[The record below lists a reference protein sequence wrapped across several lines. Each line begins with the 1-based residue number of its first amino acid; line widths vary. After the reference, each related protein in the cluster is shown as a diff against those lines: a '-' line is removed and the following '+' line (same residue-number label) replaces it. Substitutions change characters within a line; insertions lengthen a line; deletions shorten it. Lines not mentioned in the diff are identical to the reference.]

1 MRKTVFVVTALF
13 ISTFLFAQMPGGGQG
28 NRSGMA
34 QQLTGGFYG
43 KVVDSITN
51 KPIDAASVQL
61 VQNKYDT
68 ATKKRKQVVVNG
80 MLTKNNGQFDM
91 EGVPLMGQYKLRIS
105 AIGFK
110 SFEKNVSLV
119 DMSAFKRN
127 GNNSNN
133 NNNNGTQ
140 DLSSM
145 LGNFDKD
152 LGNIKLQIDEKV
164 LGNVTVTSSKPL
176 VQLGIDRKIYNVEK
190 DLSTAGGTAV
200 DVMKNVPSVSV
211 DIDGNVT
218 LRNSSP
224 QIYVDGRPTTL
235 TLDQIPADEIASV
248 EVITNPSAKFDAS
261 GGTSGI
267 LNIVLKKN
275 RKAGYNG
282 NVRAGIDMRG
292 KFNGGGN
299 INIRQ
304 GKINFF
310 ANANYGQR
318 RSISNGTTDRFTF
331 LQNPYTNLHQVDKTI
346 NNGYFAFGRAGFDYF
361 VDNRNTITLS
371 GLIVHGHF
379 KSNVNSDIFVDTL
392 SGVNKESYTNRT
404 SNNNGIFNNRGGTL
418 SYLHNFP
425 RNGQQFTADLNYN
438 KSNNSNS
445 SLVGNNVFA
454 NPGGSQTSTYK
465 QQQLGSGDNSFLTIQ
480 SDYTNP
486 INDKSKF
493 EAGVRMAQRNVDSR
507 SDFGIVNA
515 DQTVTKL
522 PPLSSNYSYTDRVYA
537 AYSTFTSKIKDKFGY
552 QLGLRVEGS
561 DYSGT
566 VHTSVL
572 DGFGFK
578 DTASRYSNNYPIS
591 LFPSVFLSEKLK
603 HDQELQLNYS
613 RRINRPNFFQLFPF
627 TDYSDSL
634 NLSRGNPDLK
644 PEFTNSIEISY
655 QKTFPK
661 NNILLISA
669 YYKNTTD
676 LITRY
681 TSTELNPIKND
692 TVFINTFINANSS
705 FVGGLEFIAKNK
717 IAQWW
722 DLTTN
727 LNLYTSR
734 ISTDDPTI
742 QTAGQIY
749 SWFGKINN
757 SFKLPKNFTL
767 QLSGDYT
774 SKTVLPPGGSAS
786 SGGFGGRG
794 GFGPTVSGNSQGYS
808 KPSYGI
814 DAAVRYDFLKNK
826 VASLTLN
833 VSDIFKTRKY
843 DVYTQSTYFTQH
855 ALRTRDAQFFRLN
868 FAVRFGKFDVS
879 LFKKKNLKSDQENM
893 QNGMQDVQQ

>member
-1 MRKTVFVVTALF
+1 MRKTATLIAALL
-13 ISTFLFAQMPGGGQG
+13 ITTILFAQVPGGNQG

-34 QQLTGGFYG
+34 SQMTGAFYG
-43 KVVDSITN
+43 KVLDSITN

-61 VQNKYDT
+61 IQNKYDT
-68 ATKKRKQVVVNG
+68 ATKKRKEVVISG
-80 MLTKNNGQFDM
+80 MLTKNNGQFNI
-91 EGVPLMGQYKLRIS
+91 ESVPIMGQYKLRIS

-110 SFEKNVSLV
+110 NYEKNVSLV
-119 DMSAFKRN
+119 DMSAFKKN
-127 GNNSNN
+127 GNN
-133 NNNNGTQ
+133 NGNQ
-140 DLSSM
+140 DMSSV

-152 LGNIKLQIDEKV
+152 LGNIKLEIDQKV

-218 LRNSSP
+218 LRNSPP

-235 TLDQIPADEIASV
+235 TLDQIPADQISSV

-282 NVRAGIDMRG
+282 NLRAGVDKRG
-292 KFNGGGN
+292 KINGGGD

-318 RSISNGTTDRFTF
+318 KSISYGTTDRYTF
-331 LQNPYTNLHQVDKTI
+331 LQNPFTNLHQEDKNT
-346 NNGYFAFGRAGFDYF
+346 NNGFFEFGRAGFDYF
-361 VDNRNTITLS
+361 LDNRNTLTLA
-371 GLIVHGHF
+371 GLLVHGDF

-392 SGVNKESYTNRT
+392 SGINKSSYTNRT
-404 SNNNGIFNNRGGTL
+404 SNNTGIFNNKGGSL
-418 SYLHNFP
+418 GYVHNFP
-425 RNGQQFTADLNYN
+425 KNGHQLTADLNYN
-438 KSNNSNS
+438 KSENSNS
-445 SLVGNNVFA
+445 SFITNNVFA
-454 NPGGSQTSTYK
+454 DLGSTQTSSYK
-465 QQQLGSGDNSFLTIQ
+465 QQQLGSGNNQQLTVQ

-493 EAGVRMAQRNVDSR
+493 EAGIRMSQREVESR
-507 SDFGIVNA
+507 TDFGIINP

-537 AYSTFTSKIKDKFGY
+537 AYSTFSSKIKENFGY
-552 QLGLRVEGS
+552 QVGLRLES
-561 DYSGT
+561 SNYHGT
-566 VHTSVL
+566 VHTSVI

-578 DTASRYSNNYPIS
+578 DTSSKYSNKYPIS
-591 LFPSVFLSEKLK
+591 IFPSVFLSEKLK

-634 NLSRGNPDLK
+634 NLSRGNPNLK
-644 PEFTNSIEISY
+644 PEFTNSIEVSY

-661 NNILLISA
+661 NNSLLISV
-669 YYKNTTD
+669 YYKNTID

-681 TSTELNPIKND
+681 TSTEINPINND
-692 TVFINTFINANSS
+692 SVFINTFINANSS
-705 FVGGLEFIAKNK
+705 FVGGFEFISKNK
-717 IAQWW
+717 IASWW
-722 DLTTN
+722 DITSN
-727 LNLYTSR
+727 LNIYTSK
-734 ISTDDPTI
+734 INTNDPTI
-742 QTAGQIY
+742 QTAGQVY

-757 SFKLPKNFTL
+757 SFKLPQNFTL

-774 SKTVLPPGGSAS
+774 SKTVLSPGGSAS
-786 SGGFGGRG
+786 SGGGGGRG
-794 GFGPTVSGNSQGYS
+794 GFGPSVSGNAQGYS
-808 KPSYGI
+808 KPTYGV
-814 DAAVRYDFLKNK
+814 DAAVRYEFLKNK
-826 VASLTLN
+826 MASLTLS
-833 VSDIFKTRKY
+833 VSDIFKTRKN
-843 DVYTQSTYFTQH
+843 DVYTQSNFFTQH

-868 FAVRFGKFDVS
+868 FALRFGKFDVA
-879 LFKKKNLKSDQENM
+879 LFKKKNLKGDQENM
-893 QNGMQDVQQ
+893 QNSMQSIQQ

>member
-1 MRKTVFVVTALF
+1 MRKIIVAGIALF

-43 KVVDSITN
+43 KILDSITN

-68 ATKKRKQVVVNG
+68 VTKKRKEIIING
-80 MLTKNNGQFDM
+80 MLTKNNGQFDI

-110 SFEKNVSLV
+110 TFEKNVSLV
-119 DMSAFKRN
+119 DMSAFRKN
-127 GNNSNN
+127 GA
-133 NNNNGTQ
+133 NNNGNQ
-140 DLSSM
+140 DMTSL

-152 LGNIKLQIDEKV
+152 LGNIKLEIDQKV
-164 LGNVTVTSSKPL
+164 LGNVTVTGSKPL

-190 DLSTAGGTAV
+190 DLSSVGGTAV

-235 TLDQIPADEIASV
+235 TLDQIPADQIATV

-261 GGTSGI
+261 GGTAGI

-282 NVRAGIDMRG
+282 NARAGIDMRG
-292 KFNGGGN
+292 KINGGGD

-318 RSISNGTTDRFTF
+318 RSISYGITDRYTF
-331 LQNPYTNLHQVDKTI
+331 LQNPFTNLHQEDKTI
-346 NNGYFAFGRAGFDYF
+346 NNGYFAFGRAGLDYF
-361 VDNRNTITLS
+361 ADNRNTFTLS
-371 GLIVHGHF
+371 GVLVHGHF
-379 KSNVNSDIFVDTL
+379 KSNMNSDIYVDTL
-392 SGVNKESYTNRT
+392 SGINKQSYTNRT
-404 SNNNGIFNNRGGTL
+404 TNNDGEFNNRGGTL

-425 RNGQQFTADLNYN
+425 KNGHQVTADVNYN
-438 KSNNSNS
+438 KSKNENT

-454 NPGGSQTSTYK
+454 NTGGPQTSTYN
-465 QQQLGSGDNSFLTIQ
+465 QQQSGGGSNSFLTIQ

-493 EAGVRMAQRNVDSR
+493 EAGVRMAQRNVESR

-515 DQTVTKL
+515 NLTVTKL

-537 AYSTFTSKIKDKFGY
+537 AYSTYSSKVKENFGY
-552 QLGLRVEGS
+552 QVGLRLES
-561 DYSGT
+561 SNYSGI

-578 DTASRYSNNYPIS
+578 DTASKYSNNYPIS
-591 LFPSVFLSEKLK
+591 FFPSVFLSEKLK

-634 NLSRGNPDLK
+634 NLSRGNPNLK
-644 PEFTNSIEISY
+644 PEFTNSIEVSY

-661 NNILLISA
+661 NNSLLVSA

-681 TSTELNPIKND
+681 TATEVNPINGD

-717 IAQWW
+717 IFSWW

-727 LNLYTSR
+727 LNLYTSK
-734 ISTDDPTI
+734 INTNDPAI
-742 QTAGQIY
+742 QTAGQVY

-774 SKTVLPPGGSAS
+774 SKTVLAPGGSAS
-786 SGGFGGRG
+786 TGGGMGGGRG
-794 GFGPTVSGNSQGYS
+794 GFGPNVSGNAQGYS
-808 KPSYGI
+808 KQTYGV
-814 DAAVRYDFLKNK
+814 DAALRYEFLKNK
-826 VASLTLN
+826 VASLTLS

-843 DVYTQSTYFTQH
+843 DVYTQSSYFTQH

-868 FAVRFGKFDVS
+868 FAVRFGKFDVA
-879 LFKKKNLKSDQENM
+879 LFKKKNIKNDQENM
-893 QNGMQDVQQ
+893 QNSMQSVQQ